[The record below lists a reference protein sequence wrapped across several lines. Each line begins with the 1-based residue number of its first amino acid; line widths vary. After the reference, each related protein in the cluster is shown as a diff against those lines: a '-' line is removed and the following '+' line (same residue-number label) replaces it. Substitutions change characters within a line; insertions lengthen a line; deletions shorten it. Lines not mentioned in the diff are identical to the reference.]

1 MVEVGGSNPPGP
13 TKHKKGLLIA
23 GFFVFGGL
31 PHYRAGEASR
41 KTRPKERLVRWSNA
55 EAPKGFN
62 RQRQW
67 RLKTIWL
74 VLPNF

>member
-1 MVEVGGSNPPGP
+1 M
-13 TKHKKGLLIA
+13 
-23 GFFVFGGL
+23 FGGL
-31 PHYRAGEASR
+31 PDYRAGEASR
-41 KTRPKERLVRWSNA
+41 KTRPKERLVRRSNA

-74 VLPNF
+74 VLLTFESGGAEIPSEGIGLLPINRGSNN